1 MTPEQQQAAARVA
14 VHQIRNA
21 ERMLLQSCMV
31 INQLIGTGYVTDE
44 LLDLFVEAGGLFE
57 RLSTCTAACID
68 NAEQSDRV
76 KE

>member
-1 MTPEQQQAAARVA
+1 MTPEQQKAAARV
-14 VHQIRNA
+14 VLNQIRNA

-57 RLSTCTAACID
+57 RLSTCASACID
-68 NAEQSDRV
+68 NAEQSD
-76 KE
+76 KAEE